1 MVMIKGSGVK
11 STKQEHR
18 GSDKHYQSKLWKRT
32 RERIRVRDRFICQG
46 ALKALGVL
54 KLAGRYA
61 AVDHIIP
68 RKIVNVD
75 ESIKP
80 EGFSDE
86 EFERLKDLVKEQGPE
101 IDENLWLVSKRYHD
115 IKSAKEKQRE

>member
-1 MVMIKGSGVK
+1 MVMIKGAKPKTV
-11 STKQEHR
+11 KQEHR
-18 GSDKHYQSKLWKRT
+18 GADEHYQTKLWKRT
-32 RERIRVRDRFICQG
+32 RDRIRLRDRFICQG
-46 ALKALGVL
+46 TLKALGTL

-68 RKIVNVD
+68 RKLVNID
-75 ESIKP
+75 EAAKP

-86 EFERLKDLVKEQGPE
+86 EFERLKDLVKEQGTE

-115 IKSAKEKQRE
+115 IKSAKEKQRK